1 MSVITID
8 TLFRFGTFIFPL
20 EFIKLDTYKVKPRQR
35 QDLDA
40 YTDANGLTH
49 RNGLDHYKTEITF
62 TTRPLHGRQFDVLMT
77 GITSQYSNQNERD
90 AENCAYWDPEILG
103 MRTGV
108 HLYLDP
114 SLEIPLGQII
124 VDASHS
130 YQGPAGI
137 HMISSYDGGYY
148 TQNTTHKG
156 GELRGVKEINW
167 MFIEY

>member
-8 TLFRFGTFIFPL
+8 ILFQFGNFIFPL
-20 EFIKLDTYKVKPRQR
+20 EYIKLDTYKVKPQQR

-49 RNGLDHYKTEITF
+49 RNGLSHYKTEITF
-62 TTRPLHGRQFDVLMT
+62 TTRPLSNRQYAGLMEQ
-77 GITSQYSNQNERD
+77 ITANYNNQNERD
-90 AENCAYWDPEILG
+90 ATNCKYWDPETLL

-108 HLYLDP
+108 HMYLDP

-124 VDASHS
+124 VDSSHT
-130 YQGPAGI
+130 YTGPAGI
-137 HMISSYDGGYY
+137 HYKHEGYH
-148 TQNTTHKG
+148 NGRITHRG

-167 MFIEY
+167 TFIEY